1 MKVSI
6 DGIPY
11 KSLREAVETV
21 FGTFMGC
28 RHPGTPGVKYR
39 SEGRL
44 VDGEI
49 RVKTRPLALSLKK
62 VAKWCRA
69 EKMVL
74 AVERKGV
81 WRKYGSE

>member
-1 MKVSI
+1 MRVSI

-11 KSLREAVETV
+11 KSLCEAVETV

-28 RHPGTPGVKYR
+28 RHPGAPGAKYR

-44 VDGEI
+44 VSGEI
-49 RVKTRPLALSLKK
+49 KVKTRPLPLSLKK

-69 EKMVL
+69 EKMVF

-81 WRKYGSE
+81 WRKYE

>member
-1 MKVSI
+1 MRVSI

-11 KSLREAVETV
+11 ESLREAVETV

-44 VDGEI
+44 VSGEI
-49 RVKTRPLALSLKK
+49 KVKTRPLPLSLKK

-69 EKMVL
+69 EKVKL
-74 AVERKGV
+74 EVERKGI
-81 WRKYGSE
+81 WREVK

>member
-21 FGTFMGC
+21 FGTFMGT
-28 RHPGTPGVKYR
+28 RHPGTPGAKYR

-44 VDGEI
+44 VNNEI
-49 RVKTRPLALSLKK
+49 RVKTKPLPLSLKK

-74 AVERKGV
+74 EVERKGV
-81 WRKYGSE
+81 WRKYE

>member
-1 MKVSI
+1 MRVSI

-28 RHPGTPGVKYR
+28 RHPGTPGARYR

-44 VDGEI
+44 VNGEI
-49 RVKTRPLALSLKK
+49 RVKTRPLPLSLKK

-69 EKMVL
+69 EKMVM

-81 WRKYGSE
+81 WRKYES